1 MKDNGL
7 FCHYL
12 FFYFYHKFT
21 FLEYILV
28 MFFGVGGQVMKDK
41 FMKILL
47 AMSGAVFVSILML
60 FYAFIEVL
68 KLL

>member
-1 MKDNGL
+1 
-7 FCHYL
+7 
-12 FFYFYHKFT
+12 
-21 FLEYILV
+21 
-28 MFFGVGGQVMKDK
+28 MKDK

-47 AMSGAVFVSILML
+47 AMSGAVFVSILIL

>member
-1 MKDNGL
+1 
-7 FCHYL
+7 
-12 FFYFYHKFT
+12 
-21 FLEYILV
+21 
-28 MFFGVGGQVMKDK
+28 MKDK

-47 AMSGAVFVSILML
+47 AMSGAVFISILML

>member
-1 MKDNGL
+1 MA
-7 FCHYL
+7 YL
-12 FFYFYHKFT
+12 VVIFFYHFYHKFIL
-21 FLEYILV
+21 LEYILLISFLV
-28 MFFGVGGQVMKDK
+28 RGQVMKDK